1 MTASYHRRFA
11 GSAFAAAFLLAA
23 FGEAGARTPMQRKV
37 IPASGGPTPCVGQ
50 RTKPTYASGSQRLRV
65 NGGSFC
71 IPEFGGFGG
80 TLQYPTLD
88 RSVKFTIRTTTQN
101 IYQEPLLGSSGAP
114 IVYLNIHFHA
124 GTHFGAQLK
133 AKGGLTSPSI
143 QSGSAYTAFG
153 IVAVG
158 HLDLMFTP
166 CYGIAMQGPHGG
178 VLANV
183 GELLSN
189 AIITG
194 DGFGVIEIYPG
205 AQVSQ
210 TC

>member
-1 MTASYHRRFA
+1 VVASHYRRFA
-11 GSAFAAAFLLAA
+11 GSSFAAALLLAA
-23 FGEAGARTPMQRKV
+23 FGQASARVPARHGV

-50 RTKPTYASGSQRLRV
+50 RSKPTYASGSQRLHV

-71 IPEFGGFGG
+71 VPEFGGFGG
-80 TLQYPTLD
+80 TLQYPALD

-101 IYQEPLLGSSGAP
+101 VYNEPLLGSSGTP

-124 GTHFGAQLK
+124 GTHFGTQLK
-133 AKGGLTSPSI
+133 AKGGLTSTGI

-166 CYGIAMQGPHGG
+166 CYAVATQGPHGG
-178 VLANV
+178 VIANV

-194 DGFGVIEIYPG
+194 NGFGVIEIYPG